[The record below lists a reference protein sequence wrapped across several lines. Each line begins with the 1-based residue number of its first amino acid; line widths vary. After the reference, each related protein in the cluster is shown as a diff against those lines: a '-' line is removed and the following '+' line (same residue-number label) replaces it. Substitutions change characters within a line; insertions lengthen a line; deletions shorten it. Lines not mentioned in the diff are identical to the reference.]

1 MSKKG
6 GLGKFIGGLAL
17 GAGIGLLFAPDKGE
31 NTRKALAKKV
41 EELAYSFGIVESM
54 QVKEKQLRK
63 EARKT
68 VKLLSA
74 GRAKIDILCFDRH
87 EYRTQ
92 IL

>member
-41 EELAYSFGIVESM
+41 EEL
-54 QVKEKQLRK
+54 VKKLK
-63 EARKT
+63 EVDMDE
-68 VKLLSA
+68 VKDELLYKAEVLKNELIPS
-74 GRAKIDILCFDRH
+74 
-87 EYRTQ
+87 Q
-92 IL
+92 N